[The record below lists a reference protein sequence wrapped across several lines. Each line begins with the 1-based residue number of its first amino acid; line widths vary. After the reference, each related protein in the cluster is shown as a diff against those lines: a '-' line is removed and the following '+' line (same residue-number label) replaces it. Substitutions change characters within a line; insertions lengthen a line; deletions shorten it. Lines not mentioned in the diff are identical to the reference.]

1 MVVLMEALVNPYCN
15 KKAHGIVSVSLSLAV
30 SFERNLPDFHQQKK
44 SEHAL
49 ICLFIFYLLH
59 NLFVLIHNAKIRKLF
74 ELLGNKKQY
83 GDNLL

>member
-1 MVVLMEALVNPYCN
+1 MIAEIVEISALP
-15 KKAHGIVSVSLSLAV
+15 
-30 SFERNLPDFHQQKK
+30 KK
-44 SEHAL
+44 SEYAL

-59 NLFVLIHNAKIRKLF
+59 NLFVLIHVAKIRKLS